1 VDAPLS
7 ATRALPAIHELVGIH
22 ARELSGRL
30 QAHRLK
36 LFPPTAK
43 KTLRTFSSSEV
54 AQLIGVND
62 GYLRRLSLENKG
74 PPIQVGP
81 NGRRSYTS
89 ADIQAL
95 RVFLDAGGKPDRKYL
110 PWRTAGE
117 HLQVVTVV
125 NFKGGSGKTTTAAHL
140 SQYLALRGYRVLAID
155 LDPQASLSALHG
167 VQPEFDVGENETLYG
182 AIRYT
187 DGRRELSEIIR
198 KTRGG
203 AYIEPARI
211 TVGQFLDRWLEH
223 IKPRVSPRTHERY
236 GEIVRKNLDPI
247 LGAVV
252 LTKLRPMQI
261 SDAYAKA
268 LSCGR
273 RDGTGGL
280 SPSTVRYMHVILK
293 ASMCAGKCWL
303 AIRSIRSILPRSS
316 GAP

>member
-125 NFKGGSGKTTTAAHL
+125 NFKGVSGTARL
-140 SQYLALRGYRVLAID
+140 
-155 LDPQASLSALHG
+155 
-167 VQPEFDVGENETLYG
+167 
-182 AIRYT
+182 
-187 DGRRELSEIIR
+187 
-198 KTRGG
+198 
-203 AYIEPARI
+203 
-211 TVGQFLDRWLEH
+211 
-223 IKPRVSPRTHERY
+223 PRTRH
-236 GEIVRKNLDPI
+236 
-247 LGAVV
+247 
-252 LTKLRPMQI
+252 
-261 SDAYAKA
+261 
-268 LSCGR
+268 
-273 RDGTGGL
+273 
-280 SPSTVRYMHVILK
+280 
-293 ASMCAGKCWL
+293 
-303 AIRSIRSILPRSS
+303 
-316 GAP
+316 